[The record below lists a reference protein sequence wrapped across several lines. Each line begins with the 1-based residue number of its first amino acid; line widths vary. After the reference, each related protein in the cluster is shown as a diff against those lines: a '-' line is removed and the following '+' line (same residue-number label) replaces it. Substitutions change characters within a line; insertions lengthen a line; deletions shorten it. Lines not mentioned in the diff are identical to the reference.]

1 MRKSTKNAIVAVI
14 AIVLALAIVIA
25 CGVGSSW
32 FTNSDIA
39 TWFNSWGKGEQIEQ
53 SAEGKQ
59 PVDEG
64 SMVIGESQPGGAIAL
79 TSMNIPV
86 EKYAEYG
93 ISPMAENA
101 QVVTA
106 TVNPEEATIKDLV
119 WSVSWNE
126 TAENEDGNPYY
137 TEEAWYNDGDGD
149 YATSELAG
157 IGVTEADFIQISP
170 SSDTLSCTVS
180 CSQAFGCPITLTVS
194 SVNNPSI
201 TDTCRIDYRCKIT
214 DVVINGSDIVLK
226 DTGADSS
233 ISYQVFRS
241 AGTIVPAISVNV
253 STQYEV
259 DFSSMC
265 DDYGVGY
272 DEREL
277 SYGHGWLISG
287 GNYIDSTGAVNENT
301 YPTYDTYYNRICTFN
316 TSFEDF
322 VSKYCVGGISSLSAT
337 QKKAVLEEVRELF
350 TDSRIVEGF
359 EETAFFKISVNVT
372 NEDTSEKFSETKY
385 IYLTDVSG
393 VSSFIVPVT
402 NVSLNKDT
410 IIF

>member
-1 MRKSTKNAIVAVI
+1 MTKTIKRVIASVSALAVVAGVAVGGWEI
-14 AIVLALAIVIA
+14 KEYVVKDKGFIIESPVSDDGGMEISDNTDSA
-25 CGVGSSW
+25 VG
-32 FTNSDIA
+32 
-39 TWFNSWGKGEQIEQ
+39 
-53 SAEGKQ
+53 
-59 PVDEG
+59 
-64 SMVIGESQPGGAIAL
+64 L
-79 TSMNIPV
+79 TSTTISPAD
-86 EKYAEYG
+86 YAEYG
-93 ISPMAENA
+93 ISPMAESA

-106 TVNPEEATIKDLV
+106 TVNPSEATIKDLV
-119 WSVSWNE
+119 WSISWDK
-126 TAENEDGNPYY
+126 TAEIEGGGSYY
-137 TEEAWYNDGDGD
+137 TDEDWYSDGD
-149 YATSELAG
+149 YDYNTSGLAS

-226 DTGADSS
+226 DTGSDSS

-241 AGTIVPAISVNV
+241 VGTIIPAISVNV
-253 STQYEV
+253 STEYEA
-259 DFSSMC
+259 DIWTMC
-265 DDYGVGY
+265 DDYSVGY

-277 SYGHGWLISG
+277 SYGCGWLISG
-287 GNYIDSTGAVNENT
+287 GNNIDSTGAVDENT
-301 YPTYDTYYNRICTFN
+301 YPTYNTYYNRICTFN

-322 VSKYCVGGISSLSAT
+322 VSKYCVSGISSLNAT
-337 QKKAVLEEVRELF
+337 QKKVVLEEVRELF

-385 IYLTDVSG
+385 IYLTDVSD

-402 NVSLNKDT
+402 DVSLNKDT
-410 IIF
+410 ILF